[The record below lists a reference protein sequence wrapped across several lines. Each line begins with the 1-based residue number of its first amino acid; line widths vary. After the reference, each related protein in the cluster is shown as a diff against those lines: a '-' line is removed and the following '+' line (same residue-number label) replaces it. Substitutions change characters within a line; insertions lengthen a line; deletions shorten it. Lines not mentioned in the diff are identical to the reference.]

1 MQLLI
6 QSGDLGPKWFHVA
19 LRTLVMLAASEELV
33 KSHQIAEKLGE
44 DPTYIRKIVA
54 RLAKNGMVST
64 IGGRY
69 GGYRLQKEADTISVK
84 DVYMAL
90 SEYSAT
96 PFYVVP
102 STGVEYS
109 ISKIIFEAEQVFQT
123 SLDRYSIQDIINER
137 KD

>member
-19 LRTLVMLAASEELV
+19 LRTLTMLAVSEELV
-33 KSHQIAEKLGE
+33 KSHHIAENLGE

-54 RLAKNGMVST
+54 RLVKNGMVSA

-69 GGYRLQKEADTISVK
+69 GGYRLQKNANAISVK
-84 DVYMAL
+84 DVYIAL
-90 SEYSAT
+90 SDYSVT

-109 ISKIIFEAEQVFQT
+109 ISQIISKAEQVFQS
-123 SLDRYSIQDIINER
+123 SLDQYSIQDILDTK